1 MAEEQVSILG
11 IQEIY
16 VASAAVLL
24 GRSSYLPVW
33 IFRISENKDGVA
45 EGTDFEG
52 TGDQK
57 LLSSGQVEF
66 DECHTLFCASD
77 IEEIWKYVRT
87 PP

>member
-1 MAEEQVSILG
+1 MAEEQLSILG

-16 VASAAVLL
+16 VASAAVFW
-24 GRSSYLPVW
+24 G
-33 IFRISENKDGVA
+33 GVA
-45 EGTDFEG
+45 VCRCGSSGSLKIKTESRRGTDFEG

-77 IEEIWKYVRT
+77 IEENWKYVRT